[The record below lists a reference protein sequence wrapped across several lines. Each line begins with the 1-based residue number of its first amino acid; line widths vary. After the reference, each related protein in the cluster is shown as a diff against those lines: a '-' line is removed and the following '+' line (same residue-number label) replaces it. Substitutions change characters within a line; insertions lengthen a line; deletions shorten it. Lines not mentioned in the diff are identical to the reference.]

1 MEENKNDKPSLYD
14 YFYWDYAILEKALSV
29 RAEALGGRDRKLA
42 QGYSYFVELGIT
54 KVAQNIEGEGVNVQS
69 FELINWGRFD
79 LSNPEIKELEKA
91 DPSYKWVADLNSIRR
106 ELSTKRRMLAD
117 ADTQQA
123 RDAMKRTFDNLEA
136 FMNEINAKLV
146 KYFKAER
153 DAATDK
159 TAEKLVLLNWFINT
173 YVYNPPR
180 AFFSTMTDS
189 IARSFIPQQQYLYGY
204 KFCLKTVASWLTDEK
219 DNKVI
224 DDELEKLNRLDG
236 MHDFGVIMDKRFGKN
251 IKIKRIYKITEPKRL
266 SEPLIK
272 NNEITATYQ
281 LNVLFRGREIKE
293 IAVME
298 EVMRSDRDAVQRL
311 FIDALAGGLANGQE
325 EVELLQFEETVPDK
339 NGKDWD
345 KYYTYAL
352 YLPMHG
358 MISDASSWLVFPR
371 LDGESSWEPWDEIN
385 RHVQRRVDDGESITF
400 RKYKIDSKLLRNYI
414 DDKDWASMRKMYT
427 ESRLNSG
434 LGLLGEFLAYFY
446 LWHRYKA
453 RLIEFHKEGNNTDV
467 DVVAEDDANRYIV
480 QAKNSIVVKRNQL
493 ADYAERISKQFDK
506 VEKIYEVQD
515 KNTRKLLFVV
525 DVNWKFEKITDA
537 KFELAKYGINLVI
550 YSKMKNGLKREY
562 EDFVK
567 KADYTFEIFDYDKLY

>member
-14 YFYWDYAILEKALSV
+14 YFYWDYAILEKVLSV
-29 RAEALGGRDRKLA
+29 RAEALGGRNRKLA

-153 DAATDK
+153 DAATDEA
-159 TAEKLVLLNWFINT
+159 AEKLVLLNWFINT

-236 MHDFGVIMDKRFGKN
+236 MHDFGVVMDKRFGEN
-251 IKIKRIYKITEPKRL
+251 IEIKRIYKITEPKRL

-311 FIDALAGGLANGQE
+311 FIDALVGGLANGQE

-385 RHVQRRVDDGESITF
+385 RHVQRMVDDGESITF

-506 VEKIYEVQD
+506 VEKIYEVQG

-567 KADYTFEIFDYDKLY
+567 KADYTFEIFDYDK

>member
-153 DAATDK
+153 DAATDEA
-159 TAEKLVLLNWFINT
+159 AEKLVLLNWFINT

-236 MHDFGVIMDKRFGKN
+236 MHDFGVVMDKRFGEN
-251 IKIKRIYKITEPKRL
+251 IEIKRIYKITEPKRL

-385 RHVQRRVDDGESITF
+385 RHVQRMVDDGESITF

-506 VEKIYEVQD
+506 VEKIYEVQG